1 MNTSIVLILAVV
13 CFFIG
18 IIVAYLLQSLREE
31 KKPAE
36 AGGAPGLWRKNRSI
50 KHRLLPP
57 SGMIEVARIWKDKSS
72 LQPVLE
78 MEGDLYRKAED
89 IHPAQLEKFN
99 ATITELCD
107 WLGQPAPA
115 HPPSDEA
122 PAFLTDED
130 YPPTRAVKPVRRGP
144 LDILKNSLEA
154 DVRSTIKS
162 APKSLAAQVD
172 EILQEKLAGS
182 DLAGRGIRIMDTP
195 SADLIVMVGLS
206 KYDGIEA
213 IPDPE
218 IQAIIREAVAEW
230 GRRAMDSGIA
240 D

>member
-1 MNTSIVLILAVV
+1 MNTSFVLILAVV

-18 IIVAYLLQSLREE
+18 IIVAYLIQSLRDE

-36 AGGAPGLWRKNRSI
+36 QETPPIVEQEPVSDAPPAI
-50 KHRLLPP
+50 P
-57 SGMIEVARIWKDKSS
+57 SSMIEVARIWKDKSS

-78 MEGDLYRKAED
+78 MEGDIYRKAED

-99 ATITELCD
+99 ATITELCG
-107 WLGQPAPA
+107 WLGQPAPT
-115 HPPSDEA
+115 HPPTDEA
-122 PAFLTDED
+122 PAFLTGEL
-130 YPPTRAVKPVRRGP
+130 PLPTTAVKPVRRRP

-172 EILQEKLAGS
+172 EILQEKLADS
-182 DLAGRGIRIMDTP
+182 NMAGRGIRIMDTP
-195 SADLIVMVGLS
+195 SADLVVMVGLS

-213 IPDPE
+213 VPDPE

-230 GRRAMDSGIA
+230 GKRALE
-240 D
+240 

>member
-1 MNTSIVLILAVV
+1 MNTSIVLILAIV

-36 AGGAPGLWRKNRSI
+36 AEAPPIVEEEQVHKAPPA
-50 KHRLLPP
+50 PP
-57 SGMIEVARIWKDKSS
+57 SGMIEVVRIWKDKSS